1 MRFLVVSLINGRLI
15 VEEHG
20 PAGAGEATLAEL
32 LAHLQRLGVTVQVV
46 CQSLCG

>member
-1 MRFLVVSLINGRLI
+1 MRFLIVSLANGRLI

-20 PAGAGEATLAEL
+20 PAGEATLAEF